1 MAGPVKISS
10 KKTSGKS
17 LLADDVRIV
26 PLVSSQ
32 VVSGNSF
39 IHADVRPEFLLFSVK
54 GKYYFFNLNGKYSE
68 NSVNE
73 LDDFLSLAES
83 GSSEILL

>member
-1 MAGPVKISS
+1 MAGSVKISS

-17 LLADDVRIV
+17 LLADGVRIV

-32 VVSGNSF
+32 VISGNSF

-54 GKYYFFNLNGKYSE
+54 GKHYFFNLNGKCSE
-68 NSVNE
+68 NSVSE
-73 LDDFLSLAES
+73 LNDFLFLVES
-83 GSSEILL
+83 ESSDILL